1 MSQGSSMTAANSG
14 SAQKGA
20 PTAPNR
26 SQRLPERPRDGKSK
40 RTLIESA
47 CTACQKRKSRCD
59 GQRPVCSRCR
69 ALRTDCGYNAEE
81 GESRW
86 SALRRKIRT
95 LERERDEARDL
106 LLQIQSRPELE
117 AQQIYHRVRSHT
129 PTSDMGALIQEVTNA
144 IPANGLQRD
153 ERPQLQQQQHEHH
166 QLPQFQ
172 QRQHSQNEL
181 QQQQQTPLHQQ
192 HQQQQQQQQ
201 PNTATFYQG
210 SYTPS
215 GQTANQL
222 PPLRSI
228 VEVPVSGTDAANLQQ
243 LPPGMHY
250 LGMAQLP
257 PRKTS
262 QTSGTSSTS
271 HSSLSSLEAPDH
283 PTLSPRD
290 SPSDWAQGPA
300 PAQ

>member
-1 MSQGSSMTAANSG
+1 
-14 SAQKGA
+14 
-20 PTAPNR
+20 
-26 SQRLPERPRDGKSK
+26 
-40 RTLIESA
+40 
-47 CTACQKRKSRCD
+47 
-59 GQRPVCSRCR
+59 
-69 ALRTDCGYNAEE
+69 
-81 GESRW
+81 
-86 SALRRKIRT
+86 
-95 LERERDEARDL
+95 
-106 LLQIQSRPELE
+106 
-117 AQQIYHRVRSHT
+117 
-129 PTSDMGALIQEVTNA
+129 MGALIQEVTSA
-144 IPANGLQRD
+144 IPANGVQRD
-153 ERPQLQQQQHEHH
+153 ERTQLQQQQERAFYDQQQQQQQHEHH
-166 QLPQFQ
+166 QLSQLQ

-181 QQQQQTPLHQQ
+181 QQQQQQPPLHQQ
-192 HQQQQQQQQ
+192 HQQQQQQQQQ

-250 LGMAQLP
+250 PGMAQLP

-262 QTSGTSSTS
+262 QTSVTSSAS
-271 HSSLSSLEAPDH
+271 QSSLSSLEAPDQ

-290 SPSDWAQGPA
+290 SPSGWAQGPA

>member
-1 MSQGSSMTAANSG
+1 
-14 SAQKGA
+14 
-20 PTAPNR
+20 
-26 SQRLPERPRDGKSK
+26 
-40 RTLIESA
+40 
-47 CTACQKRKSRCD
+47 
-59 GQRPVCSRCR
+59 
-69 ALRTDCGYNAEE
+69 
-81 GESRW
+81 
-86 SALRRKIRT
+86 
-95 LERERDEARDL
+95 
-106 LLQIQSRPELE
+106 
-117 AQQIYHRVRSHT
+117 
-129 PTSDMGALIQEVTNA
+129 MGALIQEVTSA
-144 IPANGLQRD
+144 IPANGVQRD
-153 ERPQLQQQQHEHH
+153 ERTQLQQQQERAFYDQQQQQQQHEHH
-166 QLPQFQ
+166 QLSQLQ

-181 QQQQQTPLHQQ
+181 QQQQQQPPLHQQ

-250 LGMAQLP
+250 PGMAQLP

-262 QTSGTSSTS
+262 QTSGTSSAS
-271 HSSLSSLEAPDH
+271 QSSLSSLEAPDQ

-290 SPSDWAQGPA
+290 SPSGWAQGPA